1 MDMGNRGILLDTA
14 GRRNKELGTRNK
26 KYIDYWILRR
36 RAESFELDD
45 LVFRYVMHDIQNK
58 HNQLQYHIIY
68 HIHRKKIIYTGCGN
82 PWWLW
87 IFWSGGNKDRRY
99 LQYII
104 SRLKSFANWETKA
117 CLGPDWV
124 LIFLLLYRICDNLQ
138 SQPHP
143 WSVSQFRLGSSTTAS
158 RTTIPDPS
166 STLPDSFAPG
176 TLLPLQNVLQS
187 ELPLPVPNIM
197 MDLSSPIRS
206 VVRLSFPSLLLGC
219 VRIGFFP
226 SLPDSAT
233 AELSLT
239 SHSFAH
245 VGSLPLALDLASADT
260 FTLLQSFAQSG
271 FSSPVMGSV
280 GIGSSLLAMDFLGP
294 DPIVLLHSFSHTG
307 SSLVIVGLA
316 CSALLLFVLD
326 MSSLDLFPLPHGLMC
341 LEIAL
346 LICGLSWFELQL
358 STLGYSCLGMSL
370 LCRGLIRSSLSLLAL
385 GTQNLD
391 ILPSALDAAM
401 TDSVLSLQSSVRT
414 EVPVFACSFQQHGS
428 SLLPQSFCH
437 SGFLLS
443 MANLSH
449 TDLLLLAKSF
459 AYPGAALS
467 VLDTC
472 DAGSPA
478 FVRSLFQIDLASF
491 ASSFANVDASM
502 PSKSSSCLG
511 LLLFV
516 VGCVRCGVT
525 LPVPD
530 VSSMGSVPFSR
541 SFLRSELVLVAL
553 SGSSLDLSLLP
564 RSLAHA
570 ELPSLTAG
578 LRMDFPPFVLDV
590 SILELLLSL
599 QSLS

>member
-1 MDMGNRGILLDTA
+1 
-14 GRRNKELGTRNK
+14 
-26 KYIDYWILRR
+26 
-36 RAESFELDD
+36 
-45 LVFRYVMHDIQNK
+45 
-58 HNQLQYHIIY
+58 
-68 HIHRKKIIYTGCGN
+68 
-82 PWWLW
+82 
-87 IFWSGGNKDRRY
+87 
-99 LQYII
+99 
-104 SRLKSFANWETKA
+104 
-117 CLGPDWV
+117 
-124 LIFLLLYRICDNLQ
+124 
-138 SQPHP
+138 
-143 WSVSQFRLGSSTTAS
+143 
-158 RTTIPDPS
+158 
-166 STLPDSFAPG
+166 
-176 TLLPLQNVLQS
+176 
-187 ELPLPVPNIM
+187 
-197 MDLSSPIRS
+197 
-206 VVRLSFPSLLLGC
+206 
-219 VRIGFFP
+219 
-226 SLPDSAT
+226 
-233 AELSLT
+233 
-239 SHSFAH
+239 
-245 VGSLPLALDLASADT
+245 
-260 FTLLQSFAQSG
+260 
-271 FSSPVMGSV
+271 
-280 GIGSSLLAMDFLGP
+280 
-294 DPIVLLHSFSHTG
+294 
-307 SSLVIVGLA
+307 
-316 CSALLLFVLD
+316 
-326 MSSLDLFPLPHGLMC
+326 
-341 LEIAL
+341 
-346 LICGLSWFELQL
+346 
-358 STLGYSCLGMSL
+358 MSL

-443 MANLSH
+443 MADLSH